1 MASWPNPAL
10 EPTAAS
16 ALRLL
21 AMPSS
26 LCSSA
31 AAQRG
36 RWTSTMKCFD
46 ALALF
51 LVASCSTVHPSVDV
65 KADLSCRKEKE
76 CSCQRPEYPRDSA
89 RNREQG
95 LVRLKILVSHEGRA
109 RDVVVERSSGYR
121 RIDEAAVEDAKR
133 MCFRP
138 AVRNGVPVEVWT
150 TLDYKWVLQ

>member
-31 AAQRG
+31 AAQRE

-76 CSCQRPEYPRDSA
+76 CSVSDLSIQGTQRAIANKGWSD
-89 RNREQG
+89 
-95 LVRLKILVSHEGRA
+95 
-109 RDVVVERSSGYR
+109 
-121 RIDEAAVEDAKR
+121 
-133 MCFRP
+133 
-138 AVRNGVPVEVWT
+138 
-150 TLDYKWVLQ
+150 